1 MEASGTR
8 TTEVEVVV
16 PTMLP
21 RIHLASWRFLV
32 ALAAFIALSFAA
44 TRAGQATAA
53 ATPLAPALERIAVDQ
68 PDKPI
73 EVIVQA
79 RPGVTASTLAQAVER
94 AGGSAGREL
103 RLINARVATI
113 RAAAAERLASDP
125 AVRAVSLNASVA
137 KTGVVDDDDD
147 DDDDKLAT
155 AYNQSIRADRAWA
168 AGFTGRGVTV
178 AVIDTGIQGDLPDF
192 RVSRA
197 DGRSRVSVSAVA
209 NPEAQNAGDGFGHG
223 THVAGLIAGNGEA
236 RDAGDPLAGRYVGV
250 APDANLISVK
260 ADDGQGGAT
269 VVDIIDSLQWV
280 VDFKD
285 TYDIRVVNLSLR
297 STVAESYKTDPL
309 AAAAEAAWFAGIV
322 VVAAAGNEGDVTDAV
337 SYAPAND
344 PYVITVGAVD
354 DKGTKNVRDD
364 SLATWSSR
372 GTTQD
377 GFAKPEILA
386 PGARLV
392 STIPAGSEYT
402 KLCPTCVVDGEY
414 FRVGGTSMAAAVASG
429 AIATLLQARPD
440 WTPDQVKGVLMA
452 RDRNLDQAADSA
464 GEVAL
469 DKALSVDHVKT
480 RMVANGGLTPNQWID
495 PATGGIDYSRTSWS
509 RTSWSQA
516 VDPLRTSWSR
526 TSWSRTSWSRTS
538 WSASAQ
544 SCADLERTSWSRTSW
559 SASELEAA
567 KAECQQLLAEVD
579 PTRTSWSRTSWS
591 RTSWS
596 TSFGR

>member
-1 MEASGTR
+1 
-8 TTEVEVVV
+8 
-16 PTMLP
+16 
-21 RIHLASWRFLV
+21 
-32 ALAAFIALSFAA
+32 
-44 TRAGQATAA
+44 
-53 ATPLAPALERIAVDQ
+53 
-68 PDKPI
+68 
-73 EVIVQA
+73 
-79 RPGVTASTLAQAVER
+79 
-94 AGGSAGREL
+94 
-103 RLINARVATI
+103 
-113 RAAAAERLASDP
+113 
-125 AVRAVSLNASVA
+125 
-137 KTGVVDDDDD
+137 
-147 DDDDKLAT
+147 
-155 AYNQSIRADRAWA
+155 
-168 AGFTGRGVTV
+168 
-178 AVIDTGIQGDLPDF
+178 
-192 RVSRA
+192 
-197 DGRSRVSVSAVA
+197 VA

-285 TYDIRVVNLSLR
+285 TYDIRVANLSLR

-354 DKGTKNVRDD
+354 DKGTKNVGDD

-469 DKALSVDHVKT
+469 DKALSVNHLKK
-480 RMVANGGLTPNQWID
+480 RMVANGGLTPSQWID

-567 KAECQQLLAEVD
+567 KAECQQLLADVD

>member
-1 MEASGTR
+1 
-8 TTEVEVVV
+8 V

-44 TRAGQATAA
+44 TRTGQATAA

-94 AGGSAGREL
+94 AGGTAGREL

-113 RAAAAERLASDP
+113 RAAAAGRLASDP

-137 KTGVVDDDDD
+137 KTGDVDDDDD
-147 DDDDKLAT
+147 ADGDDDDRLAT
-155 AYNQSIRADRAWA
+155 AYNQSIRADHAWA

-285 TYDIRVVNLSLR
+285 TYDIRVANLSLR

-354 DKGTKNVRDD
+354 DKGTKNVGDD

-469 DKALSVDHVKT
+469 DKALSVNQVKK
-480 RMVANGGLTPNQWID
+480 RMVANGGLTPSQWID

-567 KAECQQLLAEVD
+567 KAECQQLLADVD

>member
-1 MEASGTR
+1 
-8 TTEVEVVV
+8 
-16 PTMLP
+16 MLP

-44 TRAGQATAA
+44 TRTGQATAA

-94 AGGSAGREL
+94 AGGTAGREL

-113 RAAAAERLASDP
+113 RAAAAGRLASDP

-137 KTGVVDDDDD
+137 KTGDVDDDDD
-147 DDDDKLAT
+147 ADGDDDDRLAT
-155 AYNQSIRADRAWA
+155 AYNQSIRADHAWA

-285 TYDIRVVNLSLR
+285 TYDIRVANLSLR

-354 DKGTKNVRDD
+354 DKGTKNVGDD

-469 DKALSVDHVKT
+469 DKALSVNQVKK
-480 RMVANGGLTPNQWID
+480 RMVANGGLTPSQWID

-567 KAECQQLLAEVD
+567 KAECQQLLADVD